1 MKKLLANAD
10 VKNSQRVTDHL
21 IPARRPDLIIIN
33 KKKENLQNCRLCC
46 PGGLEDYIE
55 KYERGLITAIR
66 NDTDNSMDNRITITR
81 KQKWKEQLYG
91 RFKRLINKISHEKTW
106 KWTRRHEFKSWTRLI
121 AFHIALIPL
130 GKV

>member
-1 MKKLLANAD
+1 MSRGGARG
-10 VKNSQRVTDHL
+10 VML
-21 IPARRPDLIIIN
+21 IVVGNGHGETSSSIRR
-33 KKKENLQNCRLCC
+33 
-46 PGGLEDYIE
+46 LEDYIE

-91 RFKRLINKISHEKTW
+91 RFKRLINKISREKTW
-106 KWTRRHEFKSWTRLI
+106 KWTRLHEFKSWTRLI
-121 AFHIALIPL
+121 AFPIALIPL